1 MQNILERFF
10 RGSLKKRIQ
19 KFAAFAIQF
28 RVAEPVANPSKTIAY
43 RGRNEMKTW
52 LRLIVLIFMSTALCA
67 GQAKPNSPTEVAIRA
82 GKVLDVRT
90 GTYASDQIIW
100 IEGDRIKAIGN
111 AAEMTGKLA
120 PGTKIIDLSQ
130 STVLPGLIDCHTHLT
145 MTPRDSGPAGLHLS
159 YPRQA
164 LTGARNARVT
174 LEAGFT
180 TVRNVGA
187 SGYSDIALRDAIKAG
202 DVPGPRMLVSGPP
215 LSITG
220 GHGDENFLAPQF
232 DWSSDGVADGVD
244 GVTKKVRENI
254 KYGADVIKFMA
265 TGGVLSEGDNP
276 ALAQYSPEEMKA
288 IVDTAHGLGRKVA
301 AHAHGA
307 GGIKYAVLA
316 GVDSIEHG
324 SYINDED
331 IALMKERGTYLVPTV
346 YLEDWLIE
354 NVQLLG
360 LTPNMIEKA
369 KLVLPIAQQN
379 LSHAFKSGVKV
390 AFGTDAAVYPH
401 GLNAHEFGKMVEMG
415 MSPLQAIQAATLNA
429 SDLIG
434 WADRVG
440 TLEPRKFADI
450 IAVQG
455 DPLTNVRVLENVQF
469 VMKGG
474 EVVKTQ

>member
-1 MQNILERFF
+1 
-10 RGSLKKRIQ
+10 
-19 KFAAFAIQF
+19 
-28 RVAEPVANPSKTIAY
+28 
-43 RGRNEMKTW
+43 MKTW

-67 GQAKPNSPTEVAIRA
+67 GQAKPNLPNEIAIRA

-90 GTYASDQIIW
+90 GTYSSDQIIW

-111 AAEMTGKLA
+111 ASEMTGKLP
-120 PGTKIIDLSQ
+120 PGTKMLDLSQ

-187 SGYSDIALRDAIKAG
+187 GGYSDIALRDAIKAG

-220 GHGDENFLAPQF
+220 GHGDENFLAPQY

-331 IALMKERGTYLVPTV
+331 IELMKQRGTYLVPTV

-354 NVQLLG
+354 NVQVLG

-401 GLNAHEFGKMVEMG
+401 GLNGHEFGKMVEMG
-415 MSPLQAIQAATLNA
+415 MSPLQTIQAATVNA
-429 SDLIG
+429 SELLG

-440 TLEPRKFADI
+440 TLEPGKLADI
-450 IAVQG
+450 IAVQS

-474 EVVKTQ
+474 EVVKRQ

>member
-1 MQNILERFF
+1 M
-10 RGSLKKRIQ
+10 KRIGLVS
-19 KFAAFAIQF
+19 ILI
-28 RVAEPVANPSKTIAY
+28 VALMGAPVAMTQAPAGAARVVAVKA
-43 RGRNEMKTW
+43 GR
-52 LRLIVLIFMSTALCA
+52 
-67 GQAKPNSPTEVAIRA
+67 
-82 GKVLDVRT
+82 VLDVRT
-90 GTYASDQIIW
+90 GKYAANQIIW
-100 IEGDRIKAIGN
+100 IEGERIKEIGD
-111 AAEMTGKLA
+111 AAALESRLPKDA
-120 PGTKIIDLSQ
+120 RVVDLSS

-145 MTPRDSGPAGLHLS
+145 MSPMSMGPGGLHAS

-187 SGYSDIALRDAIKAG
+187 AGYSDIALRDAINAG
-202 DVPGPRMLVSGPP
+202 DVPGPRMQVSGPP

-220 GHGDENFLAPQF
+220 GHGDTNFLAPQF
-232 DWSSDGVADGVD
+232 NWSDDGVADGVE
-244 GVTKKVRENI
+244 GVQKKVRENI

-276 ALAQYSPEEMKA
+276 ALAQYSEEEMKA
-288 IVDTAHGLGRKVA
+288 IVDTAHSLGRKVA

-307 GGIKYAVLA
+307 GGIKLAVIA

-354 NVQLLG
+354 NVNVLG
-360 LTPNMIEKA
+360 LTPNMIAKA
-369 KLVLPIAQQN
+369 KTVLPIAQEN

-390 AFGTDAAVYPH
+390 ALGTDAAVYPH
-401 GLNAHEFGKMVEMG
+401 GLNGHEFGKMVDMG
-415 MSPLQAIQAATLNA
+415 LTPLQSIQAGTVNA
-429 SDLIG
+429 ADLLG
-434 WADRVG
+434 WNDRVG
-440 TLEPRKFADI
+440 TLEPGKFADI
-450 IAVQG
+450 VAVDG
-455 DPLTNVRVLENVQF
+455 DPVANVHVLENVSF

-474 EVVKTQ
+474 AVVKNSASATH

>member
-1 MQNILERFF
+1 
-10 RGSLKKRIQ
+10 
-19 KFAAFAIQF
+19 
-28 RVAEPVANPSKTIAY
+28 
-43 RGRNEMKTW
+43 MKTW

-67 GQAKPNSPTEVAIRA
+67 GQAKPNLPNEIAIRA

-90 GTYASDQIIW
+90 GTYSSDQIIW

-111 AAEMTGKLA
+111 ASEMTGKLP
-120 PGTKIIDLSQ
+120 PGTKMLDLSQ
-130 STVLPGLIDCHTHLT
+130 FTVLPGLIDCHTHLT

-187 SGYSDIALRDAIKAG
+187 GGYSDIALRDAIKAG

-220 GHGDENFLAPQF
+220 GHGDENFLAPQY

-331 IALMKERGTYLVPTV
+331 IELMKQRGTYLVPTV

-354 NVQLLG
+354 NVQVLG

-401 GLNAHEFGKMVEMG
+401 GLNGHEFGKMVEMG
-415 MSPLQAIQAATLNA
+415 MSPLQTIQAATVNA
-429 SDLIG
+429 SELLG

-440 TLEPRKFADI
+440 TLEPGKLADI
-450 IAVQG
+450 IAVQS

-474 EVVKTQ
+474 EVVKRQ

>member
-1 MQNILERFF
+1 MKIWLQLLALFLVSAAACVGQN
-10 RGSLKKRIQ
+10 
-19 KFAAFAIQF
+19 
-28 RVAEPVANPSKTIAY
+28 
-43 RGRNEMKTW
+43 
-52 LRLIVLIFMSTALCA
+52 
-67 GQAKPNSPTEVAIRA
+67 KPNPPAIAIHA

-90 GTYASDQIIW
+90 GVYSNDQIVW

-111 AAEMTGKLA
+111 AADLTAKLPA
-120 PGTKIIDLSQ
+120 GTKLIDLSQ

-145 MTPRDSGPAGLHLS
+145 MTPHDSGPAGLHIS

-187 SGYSDIALRDAIKAG
+187 GGYSDIALRDAIKAG

-220 GHGDENFLAPQF
+220 GHGDENFLAPQY

-254 KYGADVIKFMA
+254 KYGADLIKFMA

-331 IALMKERGTYLVPTV
+331 IELMKQRGTYLVPTV

-354 NVQLLG
+354 NVQVLG

-390 AFGTDAAVYPH
+390 AFGTDSAVYPH
-401 GLNAHEFGKMVEMG
+401 GLNGHEFGKMVEMG
-415 MSPLQAIQAATLNA
+415 MSPLQTIQAATVNA
-429 SDLIG
+429 SDLLG

-440 TLEPRKFADI
+440 TIEPGKFADI